1 MLAGVVSESSRWQ
14 SEGGFGVGYRSTRFS
29 GLSNAVVS
37 RRWPVDVKARG
48 QGLRAERIPI
58 SQDFGSVDS
67 LVCDTVESEPDS
79 VVGLGTARW
88 DGLAAACRH

>member
-1 MLAGVVSESSRWQ
+1 MAVRGRIWCCVSVDSIFWS
-14 SEGGFGVGYRSTRFS
+14 
-29 GLSNAVVS
+29 SNAGVS

-48 QGLRAERIPI
+48 QGLGAERIPI
-58 SQDFGSVDS
+58 SQVSGSEDS